1 MALIKCPECGKEVS
15 SAATSCPNCGHPI
28 SGKKEKIV
36 VEKTKKK
43 GNCFSKVLFFV
54 LFFIFLGVGLGMLSD
69 DENKTSSDQNNTT
82 TNQEEII
89 YTKCSVAEMV
99 DLLQENALKAETQ
112 YKGKYLEIT
121 GRLEVIDS
129 NGSYISLYPENETFS
144 LTGVQCSIKN
154 DEQKQK
160 VMEMTKGDIVTL
172 KGKCKLVGE
181 VLGYSLDIMEIL

>member
-82 TNQEEII
+82 TNQEETCLITNLKNI
-89 YTKCSVAEMV
+89 GFTMLFAKKPVFMRLFDIENYQNW
-99 DLLQENALKAETQ
+99 LLFLP
-112 YKGKYLEIT
+112 L
-121 GRLEVIDS
+121 L
-129 NGSYISLYPENETFS
+129 
-144 LTGVQCSIKN
+144 
-154 DEQKQK
+154 
-160 VMEMTKGDIVTL
+160 IVFFDA
-172 KGKCKLVGE
+172 V
-181 VLGYSLDIMEIL
+181 